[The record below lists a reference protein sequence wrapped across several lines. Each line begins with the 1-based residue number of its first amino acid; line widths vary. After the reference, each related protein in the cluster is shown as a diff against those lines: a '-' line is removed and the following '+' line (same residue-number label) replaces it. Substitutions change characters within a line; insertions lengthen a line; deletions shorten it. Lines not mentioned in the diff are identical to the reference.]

1 MLKVLSIVAACVV
14 SAGCV
19 LTLATPV
26 VAQTRCE
33 PTLANPCKPQP
44 STTMP
49 NAAANPPQRREPT
62 TRLNE
67 SPFQDIQVDRNT
79 SIGLGHGGIIGLER
93 KYDPKE
99 QPWR

>member
-1 MLKVLSIVAACVV
+1 MLRIGLILGAVVL
-14 SAGCV
+14 
-19 LTLATPV
+19 LAPLDNAS
-26 VAQTRCE
+26 AQTRCE

-44 STTMP
+44 STTAP
-49 NAAANPPQRREPT
+49 NAAATPPQRREPM
-62 TRLNE
+62 RLNE